1 MLESSNFPSLANEP
15 RALAS
20 KAGVTEMIG
29 TALGIVRRQKWIVGG
44 FAAVGLLLAG
54 AFLYAT
60 PRVYQASAEIFF
72 DRGNRP
78 VVTQT
83 PVLTDAPFDSSFFE
97 SQGQIIKSD
106 KIALSVVKKLG
117 LANDPEF
124 TSGDLLAVLLNF
136 LRRGEPA
143 TEAEREE
150 LAASHL
156 VQKLDAKRVGLTYF
170 VDITFQSTRAS
181 TAESV
186 VKAVVDAY
194 IADQRDTRFESARVA
209 NEWLQQRLE
218 ELRRKATLDEQ
229 AVNAYKAKN
238 KIVSASGGLIGDQSM
253 SALNT
258 ELAAARAKASDALAR
273 MERMQAILQSDDA
286 HLAVEA
292 SVSEALVSPIITQL
306 RQDYLALNSKAD
318 EYALRYGKG
327 HRAVTNLQEK
337 VRELE
342 LAIRAELR
350 RLVETSKSEYLIAA
364 RRQENI
370 EKDLALAVS
379 QSQATSRAQV
389 ALRDLESAAQSSRS
403 LYNLFQGRF
412 LEAAQ
417 QQSMSMSD
425 VRLNGPIVVNNQ
437 KRAPKILGLGLVAG
451 LALGVGISA
460 LRELMNRSFLTS
472 RQVSTALKI
481 PCVSLVPSLPALEA
495 RPWAREQDAGGRII
509 SSSRPPL
516 STIQSERFSPFT
528 EAIRSI
534 KIAADLTLKYSA
546 APASK
551 GTVIGFSS
559 SGPGEGKSTTAV
571 AFAQLAASVGRR
583 SIIVDCDLRNPSIS
597 RSFAPNAV
605 EGVAEVL
612 SGTAMLE
619 NVIWREPL
627 SGLTLLPA
635 VRPLPTDDP
644 YEILAA
650 ASLKRLLE
658 ALRDRYDYVV
668 LDLSPMG
675 PVAEVQATVELV
687 DFYFFVIEWGR
698 TKIETVERV
707 LSEASDVYERIAG
720 IVLTKVNMD
729 EIRRYDL
736 YDYKRYNERHAT
748 GGGRQ

>member
-15 RALAS
+15 RALES

-44 FAAVGLLLAG
+44 FVVAGLLLAS
-54 AFLYAT
+54 AFLYST
-60 PRVYQASAEIFF
+60 PRVYQASAEVFF

-78 VVTQT
+78 IVTQT

-106 KIALSVVKKLG
+106 KIALAVVKKLG

-124 TSGDLLAVLLNF
+124 TSGDIFAVVLN
-136 LRRGEPA
+136 LVRGSEPA

-156 VQKLDAKRVGLTYF
+156 VQKLDAKRVGVTYF
-170 VDITFQSTRAS
+170 VDITFQSRSAS
-181 TAESV
+181 TAENV

-218 ELRRKATLDEQ
+218 QLRRKATADEQ

-238 KIVSASGGLIGDQSM
+238 KIVSATGGLIGDQSLA
-253 SALNT
+253 ALNN
-258 ELAAARAKASDALAR
+258 ELSIARAKASEALAR
-273 MERMQAILQSDDA
+273 MERMQAILQSSDSS
-286 HLAVEA
+286 LAVEA
-292 SVSEALVSPIITQL
+292 GVSEALVSPIITQL
-306 RQDYLALNSKAD
+306 RQEYLALNSKAE
-318 EYALRYGKG
+318 EYASRYGRE
-327 HRAVTNLQEK
+327 HRAVRNIEEK

-342 LAIRAELR
+342 LAIRTELR
-350 RLVETSKSEYLIAA
+350 RLVETSRSEYLIAM

-403 LYNLFQGRF
+403 LYNLFQERF

-425 VRLNGPIVVNNQ
+425 VRLNGPVVVNNQ

-460 LRELMNRSFLTS
+460 LRELLNRSFLTS
-472 RQVSTALKI
+472 RQVSNALKI

-495 RPWAREQDAGGRII
+495 RPWIREQDNGARLIC
-509 SSSRPPL
+509 SSRAPL
-516 STIQSERFSPFT
+516 STIQTERFSPFT

-546 APASK
+546 APTSK
-551 GTVIGFSS
+551 GAVIGFSS

-597 RSFAPNAV
+597 RSFAPHAV

-612 SGTAMLE
+612 SGTAMLD
-619 NVIWREPL
+619 NVVWREPQ

-635 VRPLPTDDP
+635 ARPLPTNDP

-650 ASLKRLLE
+650 ASLRRLLE
-658 ALRDRYDYVV
+658 TLRERYDYVV

-675 PVAEVQATVELV
+675 PVAEVQATAELV

-736 YDYKRYNERHAT
+736 YDYKRYNERNASE
-748 GGGRQ
+748 GGRR